1 MGIKAV
7 IFDLDGVICSTDEI
21 HYKAWRAIADEEGI
35 PFSRKD
41 NERLR
46 GVSRMASLEIILEKA
61 KRPYSPEEKETL
73 AEKKN
78 QIYVEGLSSIGPSDI
93 DPGARK
99 ALDYLGEH
107 GLKKA
112 IGSSSKN
119 TKRILGRLGIADEF
133 DVIVDGNDIRK
144 SKPDPEVFALAA
156 DRLGLPHGECLVVE
170 DAVAGIESARSAG
183 CLAFAIKDARKC
195 PLKDYEGENAG
206 DIVPLLEEE
215 NR

>member
-21 HYKAWRAIADEEGI
+21 HYRAWKAIADAEGI
-35 PFSRKD
+35 PFERED

-46 GVSRMASLEIILEKA
+46 GVSRLRSLEIILEKA
-61 KRPYSPEEKETL
+61 GRSYSPEEKEAL

-78 QIYVEGLSSIGPSDI
+78 RIYVDGLSAIDPSSI

-99 ALDYLGEH
+99 ALDYLRERGIR
-107 GLKKA
+107 KA

-119 TKRILGRLGIADEF
+119 TMRILERLGIKEEF
-133 DVIVDGNDIRK
+133 DVIVDGNDIRR

-170 DAVAGIESARSAG
+170 DAVAGIESAHSAG
-183 CLAFAIKDARKC
+183 CLSFAIKDARKC
-195 PLKDYEGENAG
+195 PLKDYEGEDAG
-206 DIVPLLEEE
+206 DIVPLLE
-215 NR
+215 RLGR

>member
-21 HYKAWRAIADEEGI
+21 HYKAWRAIADKEGI

-99 ALDYLGEH
+99 ALHYLKEH
-107 GLKKA
+107 GILKA

-119 TKRILGRLGIADEF
+119 TKRILGRLGITEEF
-133 DVIVDGNDIRK
+133 DVIVDGNDIKR

>member
-21 HYKAWRAIADEEGI
+21 HYRAWKAIAEAEGI
-35 PFSRKD
+35 PFERED

-46 GVSRMASLEIILEKA
+46 GVSRLASLEIILEKA
-61 KRPYSPEEKETL
+61 GRTYSPEEKEAL

-78 QIYVEGLSSIGPSDI
+78 RIYVDGLSAIGPSSI

-99 ALDYLGEH
+99 ALDYLREKGI
-107 GLKKA
+107 KKA

-119 TKRILGRLGIADEF
+119 TMRILERLGIKEEF
-133 DVIVDGNDIRK
+133 DVIVDGNDIRR

-170 DAVAGIESARSAG
+170 DAVAGIESAPGAG
-183 CLAFAIKDARKC
+183 CLSFAIKDARKC
-195 PLKDYEGENAG
+195 PLKDNEGEDAG
-206 DIVPLLEEE
+206 DIVPLLE
-215 NR
+215 RLGR